1 MRAMPVPYAP
11 CPMPY
16 TYLMLVRV
24 VETRV
29 FAAFK
34 DYLAA
39 DLDLVDRAQPVAGSS
54 KLDII

>member
-16 TYLMLVRV
+16 AYLMLVKV

-39 DLDLVDRAQPVAGSS
+39 DLDASRSRPTRDR
-54 KLDII
+54 